1 MTPRQQR
8 FVEEYLLDLNAHQAA
23 LRAGYSPRSARQ
35 IAAQLLRKPEI
46 AEAIGQAM
54 AARAERMR
62 VSADRVIQELAR
74 VAFADI
80 GRFLEADG
88 VTLKK
93 LDRIAADDRAAV
105 QEVATAG
112 KTGAVLRLRL
122 HDKLRALDGLARH
135 LGLYGKAARALS
147 PEAVRAQWRADQAR
161 MDETRELIISRMIKL
176 VEERQAEEDAAP
188 AGEEEEKV
196 E

>member
-23 LRAGYSPRSARQ
+23 LRAGYSPRTARQ
-35 IAAQLLRKPEI
+35 IATQLLRKPAI
-46 AEAIGQAM
+46 AEAIRQAM

-88 VTLKK
+88 VTLKN
-93 LDRIAADDRAAV
+93 LDRIPADDRAAV

-135 LGLYGKAARALS
+135 LGLYGKTARALS
-147 PEAVRAQWRADQAR
+147 PEAVRAQWRADRAR
-161 MDETRELIISRMIKL
+161 MDETRELIVSRMIKL
-176 VEERQAEEDAAP
+176 VEEREEDAAH
-188 AGEEEEKV
+188 ASEEEEKV